1 MKEKPTTTV
10 GEYLQDRA
18 EKEAR
23 AAGFPLEEKETEP
36 KDVKEDKKESS
47 DTDTIRLKDGTTVTK
62 QELIDGYLR
71 RSDYTKKT
79 MSLADDKKAF
89 EARKAELEAFVANM
103 DAYYHDNPKAYQEVI
118 DHFKGV
124 QGEDI
129 PVEDKSSK
137 TQDKKEVTRNYEY
150 DKKINNLTKEIDSIK
165 QKQSEDKA
173 QSAVDKAVAKFVS
186 KHQRLSEENIDEIL
200 RIAQENVVPNK
211 SADEVIDNA
220 YKMWEYENLKK
231 ARTASQ
237 EEQRLQKVSAQY
249 FGGGDKGGLKRKTD
263 GELLKEVIFQKRPE
277 NIL

>member
-1 MKEKPTTTV
+1 MTEKPTTTV
-10 GEYLQDRA
+10 GEYLQTRA
-18 EKEAR
+18 ESEAR
-23 AAGFPLEEKETEP
+23 AAGFPVEEKDKEP

-71 RSDYTKKT
+71 RKDYTQKT
-79 MSLADDKKAF
+79 MSLADDKKAY

-103 DAYYHDNPKAYQEVI
+103 DAYYNENPKAYQEVI
-118 DHFKGV
+118 DHFKDA

-137 TQDKKEVTRNYEY
+137 PQEKKEVNRNYEY
-150 DKKINNLTKEIDSIK
+150 DKKINNLTKEIDSLK
-165 QKQSEDKA
+165 QRQSEDKA
-173 QSAVDKAVAKFVS
+173 QLAVDKAIAQFTS
-186 KHQRLSEENIDEIL
+186 EHQKLSRVNVDEIL
-200 RIAQENVVPNK
+200 KIAQDNVVPNK
-211 SADEVIDNA
+211 SAYEVIDNA
-220 YKMWEYENLKK
+220 YKMWEFENLKK

-263 GELLKEVIFQKRPE
+263 GEQLKEAIFQKRPE